1 MASKASVF
9 NGYTE
14 ALRNQCHENNFT
26 ENMTDQNRIPFYTN
40 RYTSQQSRFF
50 PFPTNSLTS
59 DEHNSSSEMMSGETL
74 LEAELQNE
82 INEHFSPYGSGSD
95 WNLKYNSHRTMRSLE
110 VPAYNTSPS
119 ELGNQCARP
128 PRSYQDYLSM
138 ELTTDE
144 YPRCLLPRSRNMWSP
159 PPSPIFQ
166 TSPSTVGD
174 TIFDQLYLPNP
185 MSMRTNFGKADGTE
199 IVEKTYDESLD
210 GSFLYVTTSNVGNL
224 KLILRE
230 RGLEARDIGKTRTP
244 GVLVVLFKTHEDA
257 KRAFTTQKEFGIR
270 MVPPSY
276 TKRYWFKNPS
286 PKFHVIFEITRRL
299 TVKSGK
305 SSCNIKVGDFLMT
318 DARMGKGCLILT
330 DQMKGRRLRVAA
342 FIGKFRRTDGV
353 IIEQKSFSKTAVIG
367 WISTQCHKTKEKF
380 VLRRSMNAFEHY
392 LYMGRKAVE

>member
-9 NGYTE
+9 NGSTSVSG
-14 ALRNQCHENNFT
+14 NQCHDNNFT
-26 ENMTDQNRIPFYTN
+26 ENMRIPFYKN
-40 RYTSQQSRFF
+40 WYTSEQSRFF
-50 PFPTNSLTS
+50 SFPTKSMTS
-59 DEHNSSSEMMSGETL
+59 DEHNSSSEMMSGETF
-74 LEAELQNE
+74 LEPELQNE
-82 INEHFSPYGSGSD
+82 INEHFSPYGGASD
-95 WNLKYNSHRTMRSLE
+95 WNITYNSLRTMGCLE
-110 VPAYNTSPS
+110 PPAYNTSSS
-119 ELGNQCARP
+119 ELGNGCASPLKR
-128 PRSYQDYLSM
+128 YQDYLSM
-138 ELTTDE
+138 ELTSDE
-144 YPRCLLPRSRNMWSP
+144 YPRCIVPRSRNMWSP

-166 TSPSTVGD
+166 TSPSLKGD
-174 TIFDQLYLPNP
+174 TISDQLCLPNP
-185 MSMRTNFGKADGTE
+185 ISLRTNIRIASGTE
-199 IVEKTYDESLD
+199 LVEKTFDESMD
-210 GSFLYVTTSNVGNL
+210 GSFLYVTTTNVGIL

-305 SSCNIKVGDFLMT
+305 SSCNVKVGDFLMT

-342 FIGKFRRTDGV
+342 YIGKFRRTDGV
-353 IIEQKSFSKTAVIG
+353 IIERKSFSERRVVG

-392 LYMGRKAVE
+392 LYMGKKAVE